1 MQELERI
8 AEFLVKVP
16 LFQSLKKRQIERLA
30 KRVVAR
36 EYRAGQDIVTQGR
49 GGAGLFILMSGKAEA
64 IRAQTDGTT
73 LLVNTFGPT
82 DFFGELALLDEEPR
96 TASVVATEDTEC
108 LVLSQWEFLG
118 GLHEDADMAIVILE
132 EMAKR
137 FRRALNT
144 F

>member
-1 MQELERI
+1 MQDLERI

-16 LFQSLKKRQIERLA
+16 LFQNLKKRQIERLA

-36 EYRAGQDIVTQGR
+36 EYKAGRDIVTQGK
-49 GGAGLFILMSGKAEA
+49 GGAGLFILVSGKAEA

-73 LLVNTFGPT
+73 LLVNTFGST
-82 DFFGELALLDEEPR
+82 DFFGELALLDDEPR

-118 GLHEDADMAIVILE
+118 GLREDADMAIVILE

-137 FRRALNT
+137 FRRALNA